1 MQTLQIAIDLGNF
14 ELKFKTPSTQPKAI
28 RSARMRLTAGM
39 RTRLM
44 ADGANPIV
52 EVNGVTWHLGYRAF
66 EYPQQQLT
74 VEEQK
79 TDNLLLHVLACI
91 RPPEAEFEVNLVIS
105 HPTPEFAQDLIKST
119 LLGSHSY
126 SYNGRSAIAHITNV
140 EVVEESVGTFHYLKA
155 FYPHLLPIGDTL
167 VIDVGGGTVLT
178 KVLDAQGNILDRQDF
193 ERMGAY
199 YLANRLS
206 KDGRLYQAVGTQPD
220 IGLILNGIAEGTHQY
235 GKATKRA
242 ITWSHYLDEYLADWG
257 RSILTKCQ
265 SAYQSKMADIG
276 AFVFTGGSSLLLK
289 PRLDGKNLMVFCP
302 ELRFAN
308 VLGMTEKHFLPNLRA
323 VDGEAA

>member
-52 EVNGVTWHLGYRAF
+52 EVNDVTWHLGYRAF

-91 RPPEAEFEVNLVIS
+91 RPLAEQFEVKLIIS
-105 HPTPEFAQDLIKST
+105 HPTPEFAATLIKST
-119 LLGSHSY
+119 LLGSHPY
-126 SYNGRSAIAHITNV
+126 SYNARQAIAHITSV

-155 FYPHLLPIGDTL
+155 FYPHLLPVGDTL
-167 VIDVGGGTVLT
+167 LIDVGGGTVLT
-178 KVLDAQGNILDRQDF
+178 KILDSQGNILDRQDF

-206 KDGRLYQAVGTQPD
+206 KDARLYQAVGTQPD

-235 GKATKRA
+235 GKASNRG

-276 AFVFTGGSSLLLK
+276 AFLFTGGSSLLLK
-289 PRLDGKNLMVFCP
+289 PRLDGKNLMVFSP

-308 VLGMTEKHFLPNLRA
+308 VLGMEQSFKPTLKA